1 MSRIGVRRAAAYD
14 SGGCAGQRG
23 TLWAGEGFT
32 KPPHRLGRR
41 TVMAST
47 GFDARC
53 GRACAP
59 PVFPRAWMWITL
71 HSRVRGGACRRR
83 GGVGTVVDATRASR
97 APQRAPRKRAHRL
110 LITTESQMFAVGGLS
125 AHELVPAGRQL
136 PIRAG
141 LSRAVR

>member
-1 MSRIGVRRAAAYD
+1 
-14 SGGCAGQRG
+14 
-23 TLWAGEGFT
+23 
-32 KPPHRLGRR
+32 
-41 TVMAST
+41 
-47 GFDARC
+47 
-53 GRACAP
+53 
-59 PVFPRAWMWITL
+59 MWITL
-71 HSRVRGGACRRR
+71 HSRVRGGACRGR

-141 LSRAVR
+141 LSRAVRPLVDADVAPAGGGVAHCSSLPIVRAAGGRDAGHDVELGRISQAQADA